1 MRVFR
6 TIVGAQ
12 TLLVVAGEA
21 EIAKCRSVR
30 TELVG
35 HDRPGRK
42 TLPLQQFSQQ
52 PQRGGLV
59 MTALKQHVQ
68 HLAFAVDR
76 PPQKQMS
83 ASEPDNHF
91 VEVPPII
98 RPRAPA
104 DETRGDLGLEFQRP
118 ATDAFITDVNAALRQ
133 QLLDIA
139 ITDREAVIEPDSV
152 SDNVR
157 RKLMA
162 GIRDRLR
169 RPLSQPVR
177 SRDNAD
183 TGADQCVLV

>member
-1 MRVFR
+1 MTLKIERVVDRCVDEEEALRRFGRFESLHPALSPTDRLMRIFR

-59 MTALKQHVQ
+59 TAALKQHVQ

-139 ITDREAVIEPDSV
+139 ITEREAIV
-152 SDNVR
+152 
-157 RKLMA
+157 
-162 GIRDRLR
+162 
-169 RPLSQPVR
+169 
-177 SRDNAD
+177 
-183 TGADQCVLV
+183 